1 MSELWRIL
9 LVEDDDNLN
18 QSIVNSLRKD
28 GYLVQGV
35 RSGAEAIRLVWSEE
49 YDVVIGDLKSPGADG
64 FEMLQWL
71 RTFRPKTRMIMVAAS
86 SSTADRTQALEAGV
100 VSYLTKPLNLHQLKE
115 ELRRLLQQTGFSA
128 SLDSFDLLD
137 VIQIITMS
145 RKSIALLVNTGLEER
160 GILRFQGGELIWAE
174 YGILHGEEAFFALA
188 AHKNGTVTH
197 QLWHEQIAPNVTQPL
212 SRLIFQA
219 LQYRT
224 KYAALQQPTGEQ
236 EAIPQRV
243 PSPAYAF
250 DDDRPFITSDT
261 LAAAQDDD
269 FDDVFTEYIE
279 DEEMARR
286 RNGSK
291 GSNGSTQKSEGTEWW
306 QQPVQIAD
314 LSKSNGNNQ
323 SRIDTSSEK
332 PAPGGLPLPAASI
345 IPSTVRKTPVSQR
358 GDLPS
363 WLVEQPTK
371 SDMLKLRPSS
381 LSDSVQV
388 PAMPETIPSP
398 AEWLPTPSGARTT
411 GDLPRKQPTAPQ
423 QSLPKTTAS
432 SKRPPVSPEWQPS
445 EEEMVRSGYLHSQ
458 SPSRKMS
465 DALHLKEAPPGD
477 SPTLT
482 SMEKL
487 AAPVL
492 QRPAKRNY
500 PALVSALQTLGY
512 SITGFIATAVVG
524 LDGQPVAQVAIDD
537 VDISQLCGYFSSI
550 LQGALGSLQDGGLG
564 GFEDTVISSADRHV
578 LIRLAGSD
586 KDSFQVL
593 ITTRES
599 EPLESLEKMANVE
612 DAIAAALR

>member
-28 GYLVQGV
+28 GYFVQGV

-71 RTFRPKTRMIMVAAS
+71 RTFRPKTRMIMVAVSA
-86 SSTADRTQALEAGV
+86 STADRTQALGAGV
-100 VSYLTKPLNLHQLKE
+100 VSYLTKPLNFHQLKE

-174 YGILHGEEAFFALA
+174 YGILRGEEAFFALA

-236 EAIPQRV
+236 EVIPQRV
-243 PSPAYAF
+243 PSPAYAL
-250 DDDRPFITSDT
+250 DDDRPFITSGT
-261 LAAAQDDD
+261 LAAAQDDA
-269 FDDVFTEYIE
+269 FDDMFKEYIE

-286 RNGSK
+286 RNDSK
-291 GSNGSTQKSEGTEWW
+291 GSNGRPQKSEGTEWW
-306 QQPVQIAD
+306 QQPVQIPD
-314 LSKSNGNNQ
+314 LSKSNGHNQ
-323 SRIDTSSEK
+323 PHIDTASEK
-332 PAPGGLPLPAASI
+332 PAPGGLPLPTASI
-345 IPSTVRKTPVSQR
+345 TPSTVRKTPVSQR

-363 WLVEQPTK
+363 WLIEQPTR

-388 PAMPETIPSP
+388 PAIPETKPSP
-398 AEWLPTPSGARTT
+398 AEWRPTPPGARTT
-411 GDLPRKQPTAPQ
+411 GDLLRKQPTAPQ
-423 QSLPKTTAS
+423 KSLSKTTAS
-432 SKRPPVSPEWQPS
+432 SNKAPVSPEWQPS
-445 EEEMVRSGYLHSQ
+445 EEEMLRSGYLRSL

-465 DALHLKEAPPGD
+465 DAFHLEEAPPGD
-477 SPTLT
+477 TPTLT
-482 SMEKL
+482 NMEKL

-512 SITGFIATAVVG
+512 TITGFIATAVVG
-524 LDGQPVAQVAIDD
+524 LDGQSVAQVAIDD
-537 VDISQLCGYFSSI
+537 IDISQLCGYFSSI

-564 GFEDTVISSADRHV
+564 GFEDTVIASAGRHV
-578 LIRLAGSD
+578 LIRLVGSD
-586 KDSFQVL
+586 KDAFQVL
-593 ITTRES
+593 ITTRET
-599 EPLESLEKMANVE
+599 EPLESLVEMANVE
-612 DAIAAALR
+612 DAIADALH